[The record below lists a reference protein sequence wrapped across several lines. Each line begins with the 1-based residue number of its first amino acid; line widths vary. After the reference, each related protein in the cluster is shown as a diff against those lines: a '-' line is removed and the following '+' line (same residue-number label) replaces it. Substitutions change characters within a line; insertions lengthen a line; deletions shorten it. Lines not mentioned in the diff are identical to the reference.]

1 MAINIIIIDDDYII
15 REGLK
20 MIISSQE
27 DMKCLA
33 LGQNGQEAV
42 RLCQRLQPD
51 ITLIDIRM
59 PIMDGIK
66 ASEIILNEKTSVP
79 LLLTTFDEEE
89 FVLQALKLGISG
101 YILKNSP
108 AERIISSI
116 RTVYNGGTVFQADIL
131 SFIRQRLESYGKSHI
146 FELLS
151 NREMEIV
158 KLISKGLS
166 NQEIA
171 DELFISNGTVRNYI
185 STILDKTGLS
195 HRTQIAVKYLENK

>member
-151 NREMEIV
+151 NREMKIV

>member
-1 MAINIIIIDDDYII
+1 LAINIIIIDDDYII

>member
-1 MAINIIIIDDDYII
+1 
-15 REGLK
+15 